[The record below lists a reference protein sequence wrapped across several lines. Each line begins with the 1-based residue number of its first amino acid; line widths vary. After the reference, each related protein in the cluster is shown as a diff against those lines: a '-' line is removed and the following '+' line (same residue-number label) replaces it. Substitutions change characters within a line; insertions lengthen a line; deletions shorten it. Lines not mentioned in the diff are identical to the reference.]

1 MSLVILGLIFQLA
14 GIPIPSGLRA
24 DPWYGH
30 GMEKAMEVPA
40 LN

>member
-1 MSLVILGLIFQLA
+1 MSLDILGLIFQLA
-14 GIPIPSGLRA
+14 GIPIPSCLGA

-30 GMEKAMEVPA
+30 GMGKTVKGPV